1 MRWMRWIV
9 VGQVMLLPVV
19 TVLAQPSSTSGSEV
33 QASHEPAAADLAKA
47 QARAREILSRIP
59 VQGAST
65 GPAAKLPEVGALP
78 KPAAPAVDLADIAE
92 RYQTL
97 GHSAFQANRP
107 PDLLVMVSLSMPKA
121 SLQRIV
127 DQAERA
133 GATLVFRGLK
143 DDSMTRMGEA
153 IQSLIGSHQVS
164 AVIHPPA
171 FQQFGVIQVP
181 TLVIA
186 RQEAGNVLSD
196 GCSKAQ
202 SFIKVAGDVSL
213 DYALEYI
220 ERTSPAWK
228 DAASGFRKRIVGELP

>member
-1 MRWMRWIV
+1 MHWLRWIF

-19 TVLAQPSSTSGSEV
+19 TVLAQASLPPESEI
-33 QASHEPAAADLAKA
+33 QASHAPAVADMAMA
-47 QARAREILSRIP
+47 QARAREILSRILI
-59 VQGAST
+59 QGASI
-65 GPAAKLPEVGALP
+65 GPAAKLPEVSTLP

-92 RYQTL
+92 RYKTL
-97 GHSAFQANRP
+97 GHSVLQANQP
-107 PDLLVMVSLSMPKA
+107 PDLLVMVSLSLPKA

-127 DQAERA
+127 DHAERA

-143 DDSMTRMGEA
+143 DDSMVRMGEA

-171 FQQFGVIQVP
+171 FQQFGVTQVP
-181 TLVIA
+181 TMVIA
-186 RQEAGNVLSD
+186 RREAGQVLND
-196 GCSKAQ
+196 GCSKAE
-202 SFIKVAGDVSL
+202 SFVKVAGDVSL

-228 DAASGFRKRIVGELP
+228 DAASGFRRRIVGDLP